1 LRIKK
6 LFIISLK
13 ENKRRDDEVK
23 EVMTKKDILKA
34 PFLQEMMKT
43 TANLYRLGWDER
55 NGGNISYLLEEEEV
69 ATYLNIN
76 DIKRTV
82 PMIFDGS
89 PLAGKYFIVTGS
101 GKYFKNVIDNPAE
114 NLGII
119 RITEDGRSLD
129 ILWGLEDGGVPTS
142 ELPSHLMSHIER
154 LKVDPDHRVIMHCH
168 ATNLIGMTFTHSLD
182 ENAFTKTLWQ
192 MCTECIVVFPEGIGI
207 IPWMVPGTDSIGE
220 ATAEKM
226 KDVRSVIWPHHGVF
240 GAGTTMDETF
250 GLIETAEK
258 AAEVYTI
265 VCAQGGV
272 KQTITDQQLQDLA
285 DAFNVVPKQG
295 ILNL

>member
-1 LRIKK
+1 
-6 LFIISLK
+6 
-13 ENKRRDDEVK
+13 
-23 EVMTKKDILKA
+23 MTKKDILKA
-34 PFLQEMMKT
+34 PFLQEMTKT

-55 NGGNISYLLEEEEV
+55 NGGNISYLLDEEEV

-89 PLAGKYFIVTGS
+89 ALAGKYFIVTGS

>member
-1 LRIKK
+1 MNTREKMEMKDL
-6 LFIISLK
+6 L
-13 ENKRRDDEVK
+13 
-23 EVMTKKDILKA
+23 TKKDILKA
-34 PFLQEMMKT
+34 PFLQEMTKT

-55 NGGNISYLLEEEEV
+55 NGGNISYLLKEDEV
-69 ATYLNIN
+69 AEYLDVN
-76 DIKRTV
+76 DVKRTE
-82 PMIFDGS
+82 PMIFDGAE
-89 PLAGKYFIVTGS
+89 LAGKYFIVTGS
-101 GKYFKNVIDNPAE
+101 GKYFKNVIDDPAA

-119 RITEDGRSLD
+119 RITEDGKSLD
-129 ILWGLEDGGVPTS
+129 ILWGLEEGGVPTS

-154 LKVDPDHRVIMHCH
+154 LKADPNHRVIMHCH

-182 ENAFTKTLWQ
+182 EAAFTKTLWQ

-207 IPWMVPGTDSIGE
+207 IPWMVPGTDSIGK

-226 KDVRSVIWPHHGVF
+226 KEVRSVIWPHHGIF

-258 AAEVYTI
+258 AAEVYTV
-265 VCAQGGV
+265 VCAQGSV

-285 DAFNVVPKQG
+285 NAFGVVPRQG
-295 ILNL
+295 VLNL

>member
-1 LRIKK
+1 M
-6 LFIISLK
+6 
-13 ENKRRDDEVK
+13 NKREKMEMKDLL
-23 EVMTKKDILKA
+23 TKKDILKA
-34 PFLQEMMKT
+34 PFLLEMTKT

-55 NGGNISYLLEEEEV
+55 NGGNISYLLKEDEV
-69 ATYLNIN
+69 AEYLDVN
-76 DIKRTV
+76 DVKRTV
-82 PMIFDGS
+82 PMIFDGAE
-89 PLAGKYFIVTGS
+89 LAGKYFIVTGS
-101 GKYFKNVIDNPAE
+101 GKYFKNVIDNPVV

-119 RITEDGRSLD
+119 RITEDGKSLD

-154 LKVDPDHRVIMHCH
+154 LKVDPNHRVIMHCH

-182 ENAFTKTLWQ
+182 EVAFTKTLWQ

-220 ATAEKM
+220 ATAAKM
-226 KDVRSVIWPHHGVF
+226 KDVRSVIWPHHGIF

-258 AAEVYTI
+258 AAEVYTV
-265 VCAQGGV
+265 VCAQGSV

-285 DAFNVVPKQG
+285 DAFGVVPRQG
-295 ILNL
+295 VLNL

>member
-1 LRIKK
+1 MNTREKIEMKDL
-6 LFIISLK
+6 L
-13 ENKRRDDEVK
+13 
-23 EVMTKKDILKA
+23 TKKDILQA
-34 PFLQEMMKT
+34 PFLQEMTKT

-55 NGGNISYLLEEEEV
+55 NGGNISYLLKEDEV
-69 ATYLNIN
+69 AEYLDVN
-76 DIKRTV
+76 DVKRTV
-82 PMIFDGS
+82 PMIFDGAE
-89 PLAGKYFIVTGS
+89 LAGKYFIVTGS
-101 GKYFKNVIDNPAE
+101 GKYFKNVIDDPAV

-119 RITEDGRSLD
+119 RITEDGKSLD

-154 LKVDPDHRVIMHCH
+154 LKADPNHRVIMHCH

-182 ENAFTKTLWQ
+182 EVAFTKTLWQ

-220 ATAEKM
+220 ATAAKM
-226 KDVRSVIWPHHGVF
+226 KDVRSVIWPHHGIF

-258 AAEVYTI
+258 AAEVYTV
-265 VCAQGGV
+265 VCAQGSV

-285 DAFNVVPKQG
+285 DAFGVVPRQG
-295 ILNL
+295 VLKL

>member
-1 LRIKK
+1 MKTREKMEMKDL
-6 LFIISLK
+6 L
-13 ENKRRDDEVK
+13 
-23 EVMTKKDILKA
+23 TKKDILKA
-34 PFLQEMMKT
+34 PFLQEMTKT

-55 NGGNISYLLEEEEV
+55 NGGNISYLLKKDEV
-69 ATYLNIN
+69 AEYLDVN
-76 DIKRTV
+76 DVKRTV
-82 PMIFDGS
+82 PMIFDGAE
-89 PLAGKYFIVTGS
+89 LAGKYFIVTGS
-101 GKYFKNVIDNPAE
+101 GKYFKNVIDDPAA

-119 RITEDGRSLD
+119 RITEDGKSLD
-129 ILWGLEDGGVPTS
+129 ILWGLEEGGVPTS

-154 LKVDPDHRVIMHCH
+154 LKADPNHRVIMHCH

-182 ENAFTKTLWQ
+182 EVAFTKTLWQ

-220 ATAEKM
+220 ATAAKM
-226 KDVRSVIWPHHGVF
+226 KDVRSVIWPHHGIF

-258 AAEVYTI
+258 AAEVYTV
-265 VCAQGGV
+265 VCAQGSV

-285 DAFNVVPKQG
+285 DAFGVVPRQG
-295 ILNL
+295 VLNL

>member
-1 LRIKK
+1 MEMKDL
-6 LFIISLK
+6 L
-13 ENKRRDDEVK
+13 
-23 EVMTKKDILKA
+23 TKKDILKA
-34 PFLQEMMKT
+34 PFLQEMTKT

-55 NGGNISYLLEEEEV
+55 NGGNISYLLKEDEV
-69 ATYLNIN
+69 AEYL
-76 DIKRTV
+76 DVHDVKRTV
-82 PMIFDGS
+82 PMIFAGTE
-89 PLAGKYFIVTGS
+89 LAGKYFIVTGS
-101 GKYFKNVIDNPAE
+101 GKYFKNVIDDPAA

-119 RITEDGRSLD
+119 RITEDGKSLD
-129 ILWGLEDGGVPTS
+129 ILWGLEEGGVPTS

-154 LKVDPDHRVIMHCH
+154 LKADPNHRVIMHCH

-182 ENAFTKTLWQ
+182 EAAFTKTLWQ

-220 ATAEKM
+220 ATAAKM
-226 KDVRSVIWPHHGVF
+226 KDVRSVIWPHHGIF

-258 AAEVYTI
+258 AAEVYTV
-265 VCAQGGV
+265 VCAQGSV

-285 DAFNVVPKQG
+285 DAFGVVPRQG
-295 ILNL
+295 VLNL